1 MLPPGGMDNII
12 GILGGFMDSWSDGG
26 LSALTQRDNHAVSST
41 PSSSHHKQGKD
52 DDDDDDQNQEE
63 FGNTPTYFEMHV
75 YEAIFTTINTLHAQ
89 QYKLLNDEAAVV
101 LSYFNQQTAVIVPL
115 LIQERFRSLKNGL
128 TDLITRLASY
138 RRAFITVRPFQQHI
152 YSHLTTS

>member
-26 LSALTQRDNHAVSST
+26 LTALTQRDNHPLSST
-41 PSSSHHKQGKD
+41 PSSSHHKQGN
-52 DDDDDDQNQEE
+52 DDDDQNQEE

-138 RRAFITVRPFQQHI
+138 RRAFITVRP
-152 YSHLTTS
+152 SSATHLFSS